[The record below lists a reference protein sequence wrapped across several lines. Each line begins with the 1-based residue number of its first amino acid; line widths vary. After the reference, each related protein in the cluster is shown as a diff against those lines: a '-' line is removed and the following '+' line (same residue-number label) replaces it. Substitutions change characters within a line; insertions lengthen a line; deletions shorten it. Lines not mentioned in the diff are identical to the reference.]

1 MSPNPCT
8 RRRHRSPRGFTL
20 LELLVI
26 VLLIGLI
33 SSLILPALA
42 KARQKAI
49 ARESLDYGRS
59 IAVAFQNYA
68 KENDG
73 ALVPVS
79 LPKPGETEKAN
90 WVKLLDECGD
100 SSLKAR
106 RKRFEIGYNRRLSR
120 LRNLSSINKPSM
132 TVAFGDTGEIEN
144 PDETNPDKWREAPR
158 KSKHDK
164 ALVFETPDDKN
175 WKTSRKRMLNR
186 HLGRSS
192 VIFADGGAVLVPV
205 SVVGFQYQAGHP
217 RALWD
222 NK

>member
-1 MSPNPCT
+1 M
-8 RRRHRSPRGFTL
+8 
-20 LELLVI
+20 
-26 VLLIGLI
+26 
-33 SSLILPALA
+33 
-42 KARQKAI
+42 
-49 ARESLDYGRS
+49 
-59 IAVAFQNYA
+59 
-68 KENDG
+68 
-73 ALVPVS
+73 VPGS

-144 PDETNPDKWREAPR
+144 PGEPNPDRWREAPR
-158 KSKHDK
+158 KPGHKKS
-164 ALVFETPDDKN
+164 LVFETPGGDN
-175 WKTSRKRMLNR
+175 WKIISNRMVNR
-186 HLGRSS
+186 HFGRSS
-192 VIFADGGAVLVPV
+192 VIFADGRVVLVPV
-205 SVVGFQYQAGHP
+205 SVVGFQHESGHS

>member
-8 RRRHRSPRGFTL
+8 RRRRRSPRGFTL

-26 VLLIGLI
+26 VLLISLI

-42 KARQKAI
+42 KARQKAV
-49 ARESLDYGRS
+49 AQESLDYGRS

-132 TVAFGDTGEIEN
+132 TVAFGDAGEIEN
-144 PDETNPDKWREAPR
+144 PGEPNPDRWREAPR
-158 KSKHDK
+158 KSKHTK

-192 VIFADGGAVLVPV
+192 VIFADGGAVLVPG
-205 SVVGFQYQAGHP
+205 SMVGFQYQAGHS

>member
-8 RRRHRSPRGFTL
+8 RRRHRSLRGFTL

-42 KARQKAI
+42 KARQKAV

-68 KENDG
+68 KENNG

-79 LPKPGETEKAN
+79 LPEPGEAEKPN

-106 RKRFEIGYNRRLSR
+106 RKRFEIGYSRRLSR

-144 PDETNPDKWREAPR
+144 PDETNPDKWREAPS
-158 KSKHDK
+158 KSKRVK

-205 SVVGFQYQAGHP
+205 SVVGFQHKAGHP